1 MFARMAHF
9 ESDPGS
15 MDEMVEGVRKS
26 LEQGREATARG
37 EVPEEMRGMEGVT
50 RVLVLVDR
58 EGGEVANLVFCD
70 TEDALRQAHEAL
82 NAMTPEGGTR
92 RTSVGL
98 YEVALDESM
107 R

>member
-1 MFARMAHF
+1 MYARMAHF

-58 EGGEVANLVFCD
+58 DKGELANLVFCE
-70 TEDALRQAHEAL
+70 TEDELGRAHEAL
-82 NAMTPEGGTR
+82 NAMSPEGDVR